1 MKVILKEKVPTLGN
15 IGEIVNV
22 SAGHAR
28 NYLVPNG
35 LAMVADEGNKK
46 QLVAQQK
53 SLAKKIKSQKDAAL
67 DLKKKV
73 EGITL
78 ELIKKVGASGK
89 LFGTVTSAELSK
101 ELEAKG
107 IHVERRL
114 IHLES
119 PIKGLGVFNA
129 KAKIFQDVEATFKVK
144 VAIDPKQAEELK
156 IQQEEA
162 LKNAEARKKAAA
174 EAKAKGEDSSDQPGA
189 ELTEEQRLKAEVDKL
204 LRS

>member
-1 MKVILKEKVPTLGN
+1 MKVILTEKVPTLGN

-35 LAMVADEGNKK
+35 FAMVADEGNKN
-46 QLVAQQK
+46 LLAAQQK
-53 SLAKKIKSQKDAAL
+53 SLAKKIKEQKDTAL
-67 DLKKKV
+67 ELKKKV
-73 EGITL
+73 EGTTI

-89 LFGTVTSAELSK
+89 LFGTVTNSELAK
-101 ELEAKG
+101 ELENLG
-107 IHVERRL
+107 VHVERRL

-119 PIKGLGVFNA
+119 PIKGLGIFNA
-129 KAKIFQDVEATFKVK
+129 KAKIFQDVEASFKIK
-144 VAIDPKQAEELK
+144 VSIDPKQAEELK
-156 IQQEEA
+156 RNQEEA

-174 EAKAKGEDSSDQPGA
+174 EAKANGEAATPVA

>member
-1 MKVILKEKVPTLGN
+1 MKVILTEKVPALGN

-46 QLVAQQK
+46 LLAAQQK
-53 SLAKKIKSQKDAAL
+53 SLGKKIQAQKDAANEI
-67 DLKKKV
+67 KKKV
-73 EGITL
+73 EGLTL

-89 LFGTVTSAELSK
+89 LFGTVTNAELSK
-101 ELEAKG
+101 ELENKG
-107 IHVERRL
+107 VLVERRL

-119 PIKGLGVFNA
+119 PIKGLGTFTA
-129 KAKIFQDVEATFKVK
+129 KAKIFQDIEATFKVR
-144 VAIDPKQAEELK
+144 VSIDPKQAEELK
-156 IQQEEA
+156 VAQEEA
-162 LKNAEARKKAAA
+162 LKAAEARKKAAA
-174 EAKAKGEDSSDQPGA
+174 ELKASGETATPVA
-189 ELTEEQRLKAEVDKL
+189 EMTEEQRLKMEVDKL